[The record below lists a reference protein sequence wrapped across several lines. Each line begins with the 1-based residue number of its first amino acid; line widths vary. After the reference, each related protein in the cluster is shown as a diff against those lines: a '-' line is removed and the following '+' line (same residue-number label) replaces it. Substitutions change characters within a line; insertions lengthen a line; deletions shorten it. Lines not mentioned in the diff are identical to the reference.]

1 MNKIGL
7 TRFKCLASCIMARI
21 TFSQFIYSVHPKFVL
36 RSWPQSVNL
45 ETIRLSYYSPF
56 TLVPASRAQFKLHYV
71 LNDRCVPIEAWAPS
85 QVYGCCFRFLDDW
98 RWGRRWFLWEYE
110 KKNDTKMIP
119 FKAKKKIN
127 NQIKNIMKHILQTWN
142 KENCDSIY
150 RIWFQLAPF
159 SWLAPTS
166 TKSERTRQRVSP
178 SLSWYGKGFLCILG
192 SAQKDFLRRS

>member
-45 ETIRLSYYSPF
+45 ETIRLSCYSPF

-98 RWGRRWFLWEYE
+98 R
-110 KKNDTKMIP
+110 
-119 FKAKKKIN
+119 
-127 NQIKNIMKHILQTWN
+127 
-142 KENCDSIY
+142 
-150 RIWFQLAPF
+150 
-159 SWLAPTS
+159 
-166 TKSERTRQRVSP
+166 
-178 SLSWYGKGFLCILG
+178 
-192 SAQKDFLRRS
+192 